1 MNRERARQGRPRRTI
16 ARVAELGALAA
27 LLLAVRGASAGE
39 PQVVR
44 KHLAAADAFMS
55 RYVYVPFDVP
65 EGTTRVD
72 FEYAYDRANGANV
85 IDLGLLEPG
94 SLALGT
100 TAFRGW
106 TGGERTGGFVA
117 VDDATPGYWPGPI
130 PAGRW
135 HVQLGLYKVGAA
147 GVDVEVTVRASSD
160 AAGPTPALPPRAA
173 EPLTREARWYSG
185 GLHAHTLHSDGKL
198 TAQDLARMAREAG
211 LDFLAI
217 TDHNNTAHQRERIDV
232 PGLLVITGE
241 EITTPGGHANAWGLA
256 GERAFVDFRVLPGDP
271 ALQTIVD
278 QARAQGALVSINH
291 PYADCFACTWT
302 HAVPQDL
309 DAIEISNPG
318 ASSLALALG
327 LWDTLLR
334 EGRRVTA
341 VGASDW
347 HRTGQQPIGT
357 ASVRVWADELSTP
370 AILDAIRR
378 RRVVVMAD
386 GSTAP
391 PRLTVKSGAQT
402 ARVGDDLSVGPG
414 ATLDV
419 EIACEGAAYAG
430 GRVDLV
436 WRGEV
441 VAQAPIPA
449 SGPIR
454 FTRWANAEGYLRI
467 HVYTAAGA
475 PLALTNP
482 VFVTLQGR

>member
-1 MNRERARQGRPRRTI
+1 MRARI
-16 ARVAELGALAA
+16 FSCALAV
-27 LLLAVRGASAGE
+27 LLGLGLGGATAADE
-39 PQVVR
+39 PQVIR
-44 KHLAAADAFMS
+44 KHLTPADVYMQ
-55 RYVYVPFDVP
+55 RYVYVPFEVSA
-65 EGTTRVD
+65 GTTRIE
-72 FEYAYDRANGANV
+72 FSYTYDRADGANV

-106 TGGERTGGFVA
+106 TGGERASAFVA
-117 VDDATPGYWPGPI
+117 LDDATPGYWPGPI
-130 PAGRW
+130 PAGEWR
-135 HVQLGLYKVGAA
+135 VQLGLYKIGPAGA
-147 GVDVEVTVRASSD
+147 DVEVTVRTSSA
-160 AAGPTPALPPRAA
+160 AAGPTPALPPRVK
-173 EPLTREARWYSG
+173 EPLATGARWYAG
-185 GLHAHTLHSDGKL
+185 GLHAHTLHSDGQL
-198 TAQDLARMAREAG
+198 TAQELARTAREAG

-217 TDHNNTAHQRERIDV
+217 TDHNNTAHQRERIDA

-241 EITTPGGHANAWGLA
+241 EVTTPGGHANVWGLS
-256 GERAFVDFRVLPGDP
+256 GERAFVDFRPLAGDP
-271 ALQTIVD
+271 SLQSIFD

-302 HAVPQDL
+302 HAVPEDL
-309 DAIEISNPG
+309 DAIEVSNPG
-318 ASSLALALG
+318 ASNQALAVG
-327 LWDTLLR
+327 LWDSLLR
-334 EGRRVTA
+334 SGRRVTA

-370 AILDAIRR
+370 AILGAIRA

-386 GSTAP
+386 GTTP
-391 PRLTVKSGAQT
+391 PPELRVKTTLET
-402 ARVGDDLSVGPG
+402 ARVGDELSLGPG
-414 ATLDV
+414 ARMDIEV
-419 EIACEGAAYAG
+419 ACEGAAYAG

-441 VAQAPIPA
+441 VARAPVPP

-454 FTRWANAEGYLRI
+454 FTRWANEEGYLRV

-482 VFVTLQGR
+482 VFITLQGR

>member
-1 MNRERARQGRPRRTI
+1 M
-16 ARVAELGALAA
+16 RVAGAVGAVLWLAA
-27 LLLAVRGASAGE
+27 TAHGAE

-44 KHLAAADAFMS
+44 KHLTSADAFMT
-55 RYVYVPFDVP
+55 RYVYVPFEVP
-65 EGTTRVD
+65 PGTTRVE

-85 IDLGLLEPG
+85 VDLGLLEPG
-94 SLALGT
+94 TLALGT

-147 GVDVEVTVRASSD
+147 GVDVDVTVKTSRD
-160 AAGPTPALPPRAA
+160 PVGQTPALPARPA
-173 EPLTREARWYSG
+173 EPIAREARWYSG
-185 GLHAHTLHSDGKL
+185 GLHAHTLHSDGKV
-198 TAQDLARMAREAG
+198 TAAELGRLAREAG

-241 EITTPGGHANAWGLA
+241 EITTPGGHANVWGLS

-271 ALQTIVD
+271 TLQQVVD

-291 PYADCFACTWT
+291 PYADCYACTWT

-318 ASSLALALG
+318 AASIALAIG
-327 LWDTLLR
+327 LWDSLLR

-347 HRTGQQPIGT
+347 HRAGQQPIGT
-357 ASVRVWADELSTP
+357 ASVRVRADELSTR

-386 GSTAP
+386 GQTP
-391 PRLTVKSGAQT
+391 PPGFTVKAAGQT
-402 ARVGDDLSVGPG
+402 VGVGEEVSVGPG
-414 ATLDV
+414 AALEV
-419 EIACEGAAYAG
+419 EVACDGAAYAG
-430 GRVDLV
+430 GRIDLV

-441 VAQAPIPA
+441 VGQAPVPA
-449 SGPIR
+449 SGPVR
-454 FTRWANAEGYLRI
+454 FTRWANADGYLRV

-482 VFVTLQGR
+482 VFVALQGR

>member
-1 MNRERARQGRPRRTI
+1 MMMRI
-16 ARVAELGALAA
+16 ARTL
-27 LLLAVRGASAGE
+27 LLLAGLGANAAGAE
-39 PQVVR
+39 PTVVR
-44 KHLAAADAFMS
+44 KHLTPADAFMQ
-55 RYVYVPFDVP
+55 RYVYVPFEVP
-65 EGTTRVD
+65 PGTTRVE
-72 FEYAYDRANGANV
+72 FSYTYDRAGGANV

-130 PAGRW
+130 PPGEWR
-135 HVQLGLYKVGAA
+135 VQLGLYKIGPA
-147 GVDVEVTVRASSD
+147 GVDVEVTVSASSGP
-160 AAGPTPALPPRAA
+160 AGPTPPLPLRAK
-173 EPLTREARWYSG
+173 EPLATGARWYAG

-198 TAQDLARMAREAG
+198 TAQELAAMAREAG

-241 EITTPGGHANAWGLA
+241 EVTTPGGHANVWGLS

-271 ALQTIVD
+271 SLQGLFD
-278 QARAQGALVSINH
+278 RARADGGLVSVNH

-302 HAVPQDL
+302 HDVPQDL

-318 ASSLALALG
+318 ASNLALAVG
-327 LWDTLLR
+327 LWDALLR
-334 EGRRVTA
+334 QGRRVTA

-347 HRTGQQPIGT
+347 HRTGQHPIGT

-370 AILDAIRR
+370 AILGAIRT

-386 GSTAP
+386 GTTAP
-391 PRLTVKSGAQT
+391 PELTVKTGSQT

-414 ATLDV
+414 ARL
-419 EIACEGAAYAG
+419 EIAVACEGPAYAG
-430 GRVDLV
+430 ARVDLV

-441 VAQAPIPA
+441 VGQATVPA
-449 SGPIR
+449 TGPVT
-454 FTRWANAEGYLRI
+454 FTRWANSDGYLRV
-467 HVYTAAGA
+467 HVFSAAGS

-482 VFVTLQGR
+482 VFVTMQGR

>member
-1 MNRERARQGRPRRTI
+1 MS
-16 ARVAELGALAA
+16 RVPVLLVAVALAHA
-27 LLLAVRGASAGE
+27 AAAAE
-39 PQVVR
+39 PQVIR
-44 KHLAAADAFMS
+44 KHLTPADAFMS

-65 EGTTRVD
+65 EGTTRVE

-94 SLALGT
+94 SLAMGT

-135 HVQLGLYKVGAA
+135 QVQLGLYKVGDA
-147 GVDVEVTVRASSD
+147 GVDVDVTVHTSSGPT
-160 AAGPTPALPPRAA
+160 GPTPALPPRSA
-173 EPLTREARWYSG
+173 EPLARGPRWYSG
-185 GLHAHTLHSDGKL
+185 GLHAHTLHSDGKV
-198 TAQDLARMAREAG
+198 TARELATLARQAG

-217 TDHNNTAHQRERIDV
+217 TDHNNTAHQREKIDA

-241 EITTPGGHANAWGLA
+241 EVTTPGGHANVWGLR
-256 GERAFVDFRVLPGDP
+256 GERAFVDFRSLPGDP
-271 ALQTIVD
+271 SLQGVVD
-278 QARAQGALVSINH
+278 QARAQGGLVSINH

-318 ASSLALALG
+318 ASNIALAIG

-347 HRTGQQPIGT
+347 HREGQQPIGT

-370 AILDAIRR
+370 AILGAIRK

-386 GSTAP
+386 GTTAP
-391 PRLTVKSGAQT
+391 PQLTVRSRDQVAGI
-402 ARVGDDLSVGPG
+402 GEDLSVGPG
-414 ATLDV
+414 AALEV
-419 EIACEGAAYAG
+419 EIKCEGEAYAG

-441 VAQAPIPA
+441 VSQAKVPA
-449 SGPIR
+449 AGPIR
-454 FTRWANAEGYLRI
+454 FSRWANADGYLRI

-475 PLALTNP
+475 PLAVTNP

>member
-1 MNRERARQGRPRRTI
+1 MRVDRI
-16 ARVAELGALAA
+16 AIVVLWLT
-27 LLLAVRGASAGE
+27 ASAAGAQE
-39 PQVVR
+39 PQVIR
-44 KHLAAADAFMS
+44 KHLTAADAFMT
-55 RYVYVPFDVP
+55 RYLYVPFDVP
-65 EGTTRVD
+65 AGTTRVE

-85 IDLGLLEPG
+85 IDLGLMEPG

-106 TGGERTGGFVA
+106 TGGERAGGFVA

-130 PAGRW
+130 PAGLW
-135 HVQLGLYKVGAA
+135 HVQLGLYKVGPA
-147 GVDVEVTVRASSD
+147 GVDVDVTVRTSRGAVG
-160 AAGPTPALPPRAA
+160 ATPALPARTP
-173 EPLTREARWYSG
+173 EPLKREARWYSG
-185 GLHAHTLHSDGKL
+185 GLHAHTLHSDGKVS
-198 TAQDLARMAREAG
+198 AAELARLAREAG

-232 PGLLVITGE
+232 PGLLVMTGE
-241 EITTPGGHANAWGLA
+241 EVTTPGGHANVWGLS

-271 ALQTIVD
+271 SMQSVVD

-318 ASSLALALG
+318 ASNLALAIG
-327 LWDTLLR
+327 LWDSLLR
-334 EGRRVTA
+334 EGRRITA

-347 HRTGQQPIGT
+347 HRAGQQPIGT
-357 ASVRVWADELSTP
+357 ASVRVWADELSTT
-370 AILDAIRR
+370 AILNGIRQ

-386 GSTAP
+386 GQTP
-391 PRLTVKSGAQT
+391 PPAFTVKAAGQT
-402 ARVGDDLSVGPG
+402 AEIGQELSVGPG
-414 ATLDV
+414 AELTIEVGCD
-419 EIACEGAAYAG
+419 GAAYAG

-441 VAQAPIPA
+441 VAQAPVPA
-449 SGPIR
+449 SGPLR
-454 FTRWANAEGYLRI
+454 FTRWANADGYLRV

-482 VFVTLQGR
+482 VFMTLQGR

>member
-1 MNRERARQGRPRRTI
+1 MTAARFMTRGGR
-16 ARVAELGALAA
+16 VLA
-27 LLLAVRGASAGE
+27 LLLVAAASPADAGE

-44 KHLAAADAFMS
+44 KHLTAADAFMS
-55 RYVYVPFDVP
+55 RYVYVPFEVP
-65 EGTTRVD
+65 DGTTRVD
-72 FEYAYDRANGANV
+72 FEYRYDRANGANV

-94 SLALGT
+94 SLAIGT

-117 VDDATPGYWPGPI
+117 VDDATTGYWPGPI
-130 PAGRW
+130 PKGVW
-135 HVQLGLYKVGAA
+135 HVQLGLYKVGAD
-147 GVDVEVTVRASSD
+147 GVDVEVTVRTGS
-160 AAGPTPALPPRAA
+160 GPVGATPALPARAA
-173 EPLTREARWYSG
+173 EPLARGARWYSG
-185 GLHAHTLHSDGKL
+185 ALHAHTLHSDGRL
-198 TAQDLARMAREAG
+198 TAQELATLAREAG

-217 TDHNNTAHQRERIDV
+217 TDHNNTAHQRERIDA

-241 EITTPGGHANAWGLA
+241 EITTPGGHANVWGLSGA
-256 GERAFVDFRVLPGDP
+256 RAFVDFRVLPGDP
-271 ALQTIVD
+271 ALQAIVD
-278 QARAQGALVSINH
+278 QARTQGALVSINH

-318 ASSLALALG
+318 ASSLALALA
-327 LWDTLLR
+327 LWDALLR
-334 EGRRVTA
+334 DGRRVTA

-347 HRTGQQPIGT
+347 HRHGQQPIGS
-357 ASVRVWADELSTP
+357 ASVRVFADELSTP
-370 AILDAIRR
+370 AILGAIRH

-386 GSTAP
+386 ASTAP
-391 PRLTVKSGAQT
+391 PRFTVRSAGQA
-402 ARVGDDLSVGPG
+402 AGVGEDLSVGPG

-419 EIACEGAAYAG
+419 EVECEGAAYAG
-430 GRVDLV
+430 GRVELV

-441 VAQAPIPA
+441 VAQAPIPV
-449 SGPIR
+449 SGPVR
-454 FTRWANAEGYLRI
+454 FTRWANADGYLRI

>member
-1 MNRERARQGRPRRTI
+1 MTLGRT
-16 ARVAELGALAA
+16 AVVLVAVAAGAPLAPA
-27 LLLAVRGASAGE
+27 AE
-39 PQVVR
+39 PQVIR
-44 KHLAAADAFMS
+44 KHLTAADAFMS

-65 EGTTRVD
+65 DGTTRVE
-72 FEYAYDRANGANV
+72 FKYAYDRANGANV

-94 SLALGT
+94 SLAIGT

-117 VDDATPGYWPGPI
+117 VDDATPGYWPGSI
-130 PAGRW
+130 PAGKW

-147 GVDVEVTVRASSD
+147 GVDVDVTVRTSSG
-160 AAGPTPALPPRAA
+160 AVGPTPALPRRAP
-173 EPLTREARWYSG
+173 EPLGREARWYSG
-185 GLHAHTLHSDGKL
+185 GLHAHTLHSDGKV
-198 TAQDLARMAREAG
+198 TAQELARLAREAG

-241 EITTPGGHANAWGLA
+241 EVTTPGGHANVWGLA
-256 GERAFVDFRVLPGDP
+256 GERAFVDFRTLPGDHG
-271 ALQTIVD
+271 LQSMVD

-318 ASSLALALG
+318 ASNLALAVG
-327 LWDTLLR
+327 LWDSLLR

-347 HRTGQQPIGT
+347 HRPGQQPIGT

-370 AILDAIRR
+370 AILNGIRA

-386 GSTAP
+386 GQTP
-391 PRLTVKSGAQT
+391 PPSFTVKAASQT
-402 ARVGDDLSVGPG
+402 AGVGQDLSVGPG
-414 ATLDV
+414 AELTV
-419 EIACEGAAYAG
+419 EIACDGAAYAG

-441 VAQAPIPA
+441 VAQAPVPA

-454 FTRWANAEGYLRI
+454 FTRWANADGYLRI